1 MFERRALRV
10 AAWGNDY
17 PLVTKHDSW
26 FWRNTTGGRVVCTSD
41 GKWLMNLTDPSWASY
56 WLESMTAQVAAGAYD
71 GVFFD
76 SSSAPLIQGETKDEP
91 RLSGT
96 GVKDNPITE
105 LGGKTYIEA
114 WESWI
119 APLDA
124 ALAGGG
130 VATRLSTDIRCAFSR
145 FMRRLDR
152 GIALILK
159 LSKFEL

>member
-1 MFERRALRV
+1 
-10 AAWGNDY
+10 
-17 PLVTKHDSW
+17 
-26 FWRNTTGGRVVCTSD
+26 
-41 GKWLMNLTDPSWASY
+41 
-56 WLESMTAQVAAGAYD
+56 MTAQVAAGAYD
-71 GVFFD
+71 GVFFED
-76 SSSAPLIQGETKDEP
+76 SASAPLIQGETKDEP
-91 RLSGT
+91 RLNGT

-114 WESWI
+114 WKSWI

-130 VATRLSTDIRCAFSR
+130 AATRLSTDIRCAFSR

-152 GIALILK
+152 GIALIPK